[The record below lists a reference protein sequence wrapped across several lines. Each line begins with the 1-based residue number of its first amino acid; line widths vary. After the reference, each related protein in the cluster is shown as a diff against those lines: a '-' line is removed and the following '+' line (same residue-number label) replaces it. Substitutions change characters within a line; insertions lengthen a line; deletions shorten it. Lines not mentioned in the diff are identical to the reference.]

1 MVRSKAIVAELPE
14 GELPVLLTTAEVAR
28 MLRVDASTLSR
39 WRMSGAG
46 PQVTWLSPNLP
57 RYQRVHVLAWL
68 QRAAA

>member
-1 MVRSKAIVAELPE
+1 MGRSRVIAAEVPE
-14 GELPVLLTTAEVAR
+14 GELPVLMTTGEVAR

-39 WRMSGAG
+39 WRLTGSG

-68 QRAAA
+68 QRVAA